1 MNIATKLSEAQKKTF
16 RWAMEEKIDW
26 SDEREYNVQDEL
38 QDFLYLYK
46 YQKWITRF
54 DKPKIKE

>member
-1 MNIATKLSEAQKKTF
+1 MG
-16 RWAMEEKIDW
+16 EKIDW
-26 SDEREYNVQDEL
+26 PDEREYNVQDEL

>member
-1 MNIATKLSEAQKKTF
+1 
-16 RWAMEEKIDW
+16 MEEKIDW
-26 SDEREYNVQDEL
+26 PDEREYNVQDEL
-38 QDFLYLYK
+38 QDFLYSYK